1 MPVNNLHTR
10 ASGILQHITALPSP
24 FGIGD
29 MGPGA
34 YRFADYLQSAKQSYW
49 QVLPLNPTDQACG
62 NSPYSSISAY
72 AGNTLLISPQILIH
86 EGLLNA
92 ADVADNPG
100 FPANRC
106 DYAAAS
112 AYKERILD
120 LSYDHFKRSGSHR
133 GACEQFCDEQK
144 GWLDDYALYVV
155 AKKYHSG
162 IVWGEW
168 DKNLRDRQAKAL
180 RRINTDFRDSVEREK
195 YLQYIFFKQW
205 QDLKTYCNERGIAL
219 IGDIPI
225 YVSYDSADVWTNTE
239 IFKLAD
245 DRKPEYVAGVPPDY
259 FSRTGQLWG
268 NPVYRWDMLKKNKF
282 RWWLQRIDHNLQL
295 FDVLR
300 IDHFRGFVAYWEVP
314 AAETTAVNGTWVEAS
329 ARAFFTSLKKSFPDV
344 SLIAEDLGIITPDV
358 HQVMDEFGFPGMKVL
373 QFAFSEDLPEHPYL
387 PHNYRRNCIVYTG
400 THDNNTSRGWFESE
414 ASADDRQRLFRYC
427 GRELSAADVPAELIR
442 LAMMSAAD
450 TVIIPLQD
458 VLALGE
464 EARMN
469 RPSTARDNWEWRL
482 LPEQLQAPAGDFL
495 QQFTRMYGRE

>member
-1 MPVNNLHTR
+1 MPVKNLHTR

-86 EGLLNA
+86 EGLLSA
-92 ADVADNPG
+92 ADIADSPG
-100 FPANRC
+100 FPGNRC
-106 DYAAAS
+106 DYGS
-112 AYKERILD
+112 VIPYKERILD
-120 LSYDHFKRSGSHR
+120 LSYEHFKRSDSHR
-133 GACEQFCDEQK
+133 SACAQFCNEQQH
-144 GWLDDYALYVV
+144 WLDDYALFVV

-162 IVWGEW
+162 IVWSEW
-168 DKNLRDRQAKAL
+168 EKNLRDRQAKAL
-180 RRINTDFRDSVEREK
+180 RRIYTDFRDSVEREK

-205 QDLKTYCNERGIAL
+205 QNLKTYCNERGIAL

-225 YVSYDSADVWTNTE
+225 YVSYDSADIWTNTE

-245 DRKPEYVAGVPPDY
+245 DRKPELVAGVPPDY
-259 FSRTGQLWG
+259 FSSTGQLWG
-268 NPVYRWDMLKKNKF
+268 NPVYRWDVLKKNKF
-282 RWWLQRIDHNLQL
+282 KWWLQRIAHNLRL

-314 AAETTAVNGTWVEAS
+314 AGETTAIRGSWVEAS
-329 ARAFFTSLKKSFPDV
+329 PAAFFTSLKKNFPEAG
-344 SLIAEDLGIITPDV
+344 LIAEDLGVITPDV
-358 HQVMDEFGFPGMKVL
+358 KQFMKEFGFPGMKVL

-387 PHNYRRNCIVYTG
+387 PHNYPRNCIVYTG
-400 THDNNTSRGWFESE
+400 THDNNTSRGWFEHETSP
-414 ASADDRQRLFRYC
+414 DDRQRLFRYC
-427 GRELSAADVPAELIR
+427 GRELSAAEVPLELIR

-450 TVIIPLQD
+450 TVIVPLQD

-469 RPSTARDNWEWRL
+469 RPSTACDNWEWRL

-495 QQFTRMYGRE
+495 PRFTHIYGRE